1 MHRRSSATVLGAALL
16 LGSPALAQAPSS
28 KAAAIPGLPFSEPQT
43 VAEFMKGVESDTTG
57 LYFVALADPHPRKAE
72 TFLRAAQKQAPSR
85 QPWAA
90 MVDVLFDTERSNA
103 ARLPA
108 AARTAVFQHAVTY
121 LQEWHDLTAAALK
134 NAPADKQLA
143 EILPLLKS
151 DLAVAALEAGQLDA
165 ARKHAT
171 EALAANTDT
180 KNWNYG
186 NVVDAMNQV
195 LGRAALRQGN
205 RDEARRALLAA
216 GATPGSPQLNS
227 YGPTF
232 VLAREML
239 GKGEK
244 DVVLQYLD
252 SVGNFWGHDDPKRP
266 QHSRLAAEQA
276 ALLVKWKREIREGKI
291 PTDVNW
297 R

>member
-1 MHRRSSATVLGAALL
+1 MISLCVVLVMNLAAA
-16 LGSPALAQAPSS
+16 GQAIPAL
-28 KAAAIPGLPFSEPQT
+28 PFPEPKT
-43 VAEFMKGVESDTTG
+43 VAEFMKGMESDTTG
-57 LYFVALADPHPRKAE
+57 VYFVALADPHPRKAE

-85 QPWAA
+85 QRWAVMA
-90 MVDVLFDTERSNA
+90 AVLFDIERSNA
-103 ARLPA
+103 SRLPA
-108 AARTAVFQHAVTY
+108 AARAAVFQHALTY

-134 NAPADKQLA
+134 SAPTDKQLV
-143 EILPLLKS
+143 ETLPSLKS

-252 SVGNFWGHDDPKRP
+252 SVGKFWGHDDPKRP
-266 QHSRLAAEQA
+266 QRRALVAEQA
-276 ALLVKWKREIREGKI
+276 ALLAKWRQEIRAGKI

>member
-1 MHRRSSATVLGAALL
+1 MSMHPRSFATVLGAALL
-16 LGSPALAQAPSS
+16 LASPALAQAPSS

-57 LYFVALADPHPRKAE
+57 LYFVALA
-72 TFLRAAQKQAPSR
+72 
-85 QPWAA
+85 
-90 MVDVLFDTERSNA
+90 
-103 ARLPA
+103 
-108 AARTAVFQHAVTY
+108 
-121 LQEWHDLTAAALK
+121 
-134 NAPADKQLA
+134 
-143 EILPLLKS
+143 
-151 DLAVAALEAGQLDA
+151 
-165 ARKHAT
+165 
-171 EALAANTDT
+171 ANTDP

-252 SVGNFWGHDDPKRP
+252 SVG
-266 QHSRLAAEQA
+266 
-276 ALLVKWKREIREGKI
+276 
-291 PTDVNW
+291 
-297 R
+297 